1 MRAGG
6 PGIVPG
12 PRPLSSGSVLLDV
25 APRERRAAQVRAL
38 VRGVAGIVAAL
49 ALAEEDHVVA
59 ARRALAVVLHVDG
72 ERHGG
77 LLPAELLEAAEA
89 HKALTALRAEF
100 ADAGHVAVE
109 LLAVGAVDD
118 LQLAVGRCDA
128 GVAVGGRGLLGVERD
143 GVAGAGALAAGQD
156 LAAAGDLEPVAL
168 RDRDAGR
175 ERRACGD
182 DEKCLAHVCL
192 LVV

>member
-12 PRPLSSGSVLLDV
+12 PRPLRSGSVLLDV

-38 VRGVAGIVAAL
+38 VRGVAGSVAAL
-49 ALAEEDHVVA
+49 ALAAQDHVVA

-72 ERHGG
+72 ERHVG
-77 LLPAELLEAAEA
+77 LLPADLLEAAEA
-89 HKALTALRAEF
+89 HKALTAPRAELP
-100 ADAGHVAVE
+100 DAGHVAVE

-118 LQLAVGRCDA
+118 LQLAVGRRDA
-128 GVAVGGRGLLGVERD
+128 VAVGGRGLLSVERD

-182 DEKCLAHVCL
+182 DEKC
-192 LVV
+192 